1 MPTRIQ
7 RAVVPVM
14 LAGRDVLASAP
25 TGSGK
30 TLAYVAPMVHHI
42 QAHCSRIPSPSP
54 APTAAVRCAVAHPD
68 EGQCAISSI
77 RDTVQAAGLC
87 GPRGAPPPLAKLSA
101 AGALHNWVFSN
112 RRGLCLRA
120 GRGWSRG

>member
-42 QAHCSRIPSPSP
+42 QARCPRTPSPLASP
-54 APTAAVRCAVAHPD
+54 
-68 EGQCAISSI
+68 EQG
-77 RDTVQAAGLC
+77 
-87 GPRGAPPPLAKLSA
+87 
-101 AGALHNWVFSN
+101 GAL
-112 RRGLCLRA
+112 RRIL
-120 GRGWSRG
+120 